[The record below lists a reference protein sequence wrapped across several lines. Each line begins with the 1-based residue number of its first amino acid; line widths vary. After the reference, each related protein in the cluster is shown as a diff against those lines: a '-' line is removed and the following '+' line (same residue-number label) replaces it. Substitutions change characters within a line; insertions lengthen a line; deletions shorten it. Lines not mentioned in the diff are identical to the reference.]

1 MRRFSVLLL
10 ILGLAVVLMGA
21 EAGSA
26 RAALAADAAT
36 PSPSA
41 SDFSRSVVGVTGVVV
56 GDAAS
61 PSPAPSSIATTT
73 PAPIES
79 IAGETSGPYS
89 GATPPPTSSW
99 SDLGGAASATPIL
112 LLICLALACG
122 LLAAVQYQRRKRLE

>member
-1 MRRFSVLLL
+1 LLL

-61 PSPAPSSIATTT
+61 PSPAPSSTTT

-79 IAGETSGPYS
+79 IAGETSAPYS

-99 SDLGGAASATPIL
+99 SDIGGAAGSTPIL

-122 LLAAVQYQRRKRLE
+122 LIAAVQYQRRKRLG